1 MTTIR
6 DFVEITTVHQ
16 GELFF
21 WWTQEQLH
29 NVDYHIQVWD
39 SLDAKVSELE
49 KKYGVQDDTELR
61 CQFEGRRLLG
71 DDREK
76 VEAAIHELA
85 SHLMQFD
92 GIRAL

>member
-1 MTTIR
+1 MTTIS

-21 WWTQEQLH
+21 WWTDDKLH
-29 NVDYHIQVWD
+29 DINYHIKVWD

-49 KKYGVQDDTELR
+49 SKYGVQDDTQLR

-71 DDREK
+71 EDREK

-85 SHLMQFD
+85 THLMQFD